1 MKHFGGYLRSRLGTI
16 ILCVCLFGVFAAAD
30 LLFEVET
37 IVLWYPLILG
47 AVLLLV
53 VGAVDYVM
61 FLKKHKELSYGEP
74 PTPKSLIEEDYQSII
89 AKLKEEAEMR
99 ASSASQDYNN
109 MIEYY
114 TVWAHQIKTPIA
126 AMRLNLQSEDSESA
140 RKLMGDLNRIESYVE
155 MVLTF
160 LRLDSDSTDYVIKEH
175 DLDEIIKSSVRKFS
189 REFILKKLT
198 LNYEPVKYKC
208 ITDEKWLEFIIEQV
222 ISNAVKY
229 TSEGGVR
236 ISGDGVEI
244 GGKAESYAATGKVT
258 GGKTFFGIKI
268 DVSIEGKAGG
278 AGVEGG
284 FMANDSSVSA
294 KLGAGLGLGAGVEL
308 TVDWSGAGKFF
319 DDVGQGIQGF
329 AEGVGQGVQNFFDN
343 VWNAWSGR

>member
-61 FLKKHKELSYGEP
+61 FLKKHKELSYGEL

-198 LNYEPVKYKC
+198 LNYEPVKCKC

-236 ISGDGVEI
+236 IYMDEPGLLVIEDTGIGISAEDLPRIFENGYTGFNGREDKRASGIGLYLCKRIADNLGHKITAESTPGVGTKMIIDVRGKKLGVE
-244 GGKAESYAATGKVT
+244 
-258 GGKTFFGIKI
+258 
-268 DVSIEGKAGG
+268 
-278 AGVEGG
+278 
-284 FMANDSSVSA
+284 
-294 KLGAGLGLGAGVEL
+294 
-308 TVDWSGAGKFF
+308 
-319 DDVGQGIQGF
+319 
-329 AEGVGQGVQNFFDN
+329 
-343 VWNAWSGR
+343 

>member
-1 MKHFGGYLRSRLGTI
+1 MKHFGGYLRSRLGAI

-53 VGAVDYVM
+53 VGAVDYVI
-61 FLKKHKELSYGEP
+61 FLKKHKELSYGEL

-160 LRLDSDSTDYVIKEH
+160 LRLNSDSTDYVIKEH
-175 DLDEIIKSSVRKFS
+175 DLDEIIKSSVRTFS

-236 ISGDGVEI
+236 IYMDEPGLLVIEDTGIGISAEDLPRIFENGYTGFNGREDKRASGIGLYLCKRIADNLGHKITAESTPGVGTKMIIDVRGKKLGVE
-244 GGKAESYAATGKVT
+244 
-258 GGKTFFGIKI
+258 
-268 DVSIEGKAGG
+268 
-278 AGVEGG
+278 
-284 FMANDSSVSA
+284 
-294 KLGAGLGLGAGVEL
+294 
-308 TVDWSGAGKFF
+308 
-319 DDVGQGIQGF
+319 
-329 AEGVGQGVQNFFDN
+329 
-343 VWNAWSGR
+343 

>member
-53 VGAVDYVM
+53 VGAVDYLM
-61 FLKKHKELSYGEP
+61 FLKKHKELSYGEL

-198 LNYEPVKYKC
+198 LNYEPVKCKC

-236 ISGDGVEI
+236 IYMDEPGLLVIEDTGIGISAEDLPRIFENGYTGFNGREDKRASGIGLYLCKRIADNLGHKITAESTPGVGTKMIIDVRGKKLGVE
-244 GGKAESYAATGKVT
+244 
-258 GGKTFFGIKI
+258 
-268 DVSIEGKAGG
+268 
-278 AGVEGG
+278 
-284 FMANDSSVSA
+284 
-294 KLGAGLGLGAGVEL
+294 
-308 TVDWSGAGKFF
+308 
-319 DDVGQGIQGF
+319 
-329 AEGVGQGVQNFFDN
+329 
-343 VWNAWSGR
+343 